1 MDYAIRDALHA
12 DAAGILPI
20 YNHAALNTTAIWNDN
35 PSDLAQ
41 REAWLAD
48 RRARGYPVL
57 VAEAAGTIVGFAG
70 FGDFR
75 PFDGYRHTVEN
86 SVYVDPAAHGKGI
99 GRALLTALIPRARTL
114 GKHVM
119 VAGIESSNTVS
130 IRLHASLGFEEVA
143 RMPQVGC
150 KFGRWL
156 DLVLMQRRLDD
167 AAAPSDAKL
176 P

>member
-20 YNHAALNTTAIWNDN
+20 YNHAALNTTAIWNDHA
-35 PSDLAQ
+35 SDLGQ

-48 RRARGYPVL
+48 RRGRGYPVL
-57 VAEAAGTIVGFAG
+57 VAEAAGTILGFAA
-70 FGDFR
+70 FGDYR
-75 PFDGYRHTVEN
+75 PFDGYRHSVEN
-86 SVYVDPAAHGKGI
+86 SVYVDPAAQGKGV
-99 GRALLTALIPRARTL
+99 GRALLTALIPRAQAM

-119 VAGIESSNTVS
+119 VAAIESSNAAS

-156 DLVLMQRRLDD
+156 DLVLMQRFLDD
-167 AAAPSDAKL
+167 AAL
-176 P
+176 PPA

>member
-1 MDYAIRDALHA
+1 MDFAIRDALHA

-57 VAEAAGTIVGFAG
+57 VAEAAGTILGFAA
-70 FGDFR
+70 FGDYR

-86 SVYVDPAAHGKGI
+86 SVYVGAATQGKGI
-99 GRALLTALIPRARTL
+99 GRALLTALIQRARTL
-114 GKHVM
+114 DKHVM
-119 VAGIESSNTVS
+119 VAAIESSNAAS
-130 IRLHASLGFEEVA
+130 IRLHASLDFEEVA

-156 DLVLMQRRLDD
+156 DLVIMQRFLDD
-167 AAAPSDAKL
+167 AATPPA
-176 P
+176 